1 MNPIHLI
8 SPVDGRVHAD
18 RMPLSRDTARAA
30 VADAR
35 AAQKLWA
42 ARPLSGRIALVK
54 ARVSK
59 LIENISV
66 LSCLGFHAVTRVKSS
81 HLKKVTP

>member
-1 MNPIHLI
+1 MTKRQLL
-8 SPVDGRVHAD
+8 SPADGRVHAD
-18 RMPLSRDTARAA
+18 RMPLTRSAA
-30 VADAR
+30 AAAPPLAD
-35 AAQKLWA
+35 
-42 ARPLSGRIALVK
+42 RIAPVK